1 VYVDKIIIFLFYW
14 NLTFVRGRQG
24 ERKAGSSSEARI
36 VFQPRQR
43 DKPGVWGR
51 APSGVQGQIPWSGGQ
66 MAKPPEAES
75 FSVVGWP
82 KEMENLFQFSYFT
95 TYSLFSKC
103 CGDLLFLHDTS
114 SLI

>member
-1 VYVDKIIIFLFYW
+1 MERKE
-14 NLTFVRGRQG
+14 R
-24 ERKAGSSSEARI
+24 ERKAGNTAEARI
-36 VFQPRQR
+36 LFQPRQR

-66 MAKPPEAES
+66 GAKPHEAER

-82 KEMENLFQFSYFT
+82 KEMENLLKFSYFT

-103 CGDLLFLHDTS
+103 CGDVLFFYIYFVSDVAVFVLKRDVKLQPTFT
-114 SLI
+114 